1 MEGSTER
8 KPQSTSRSMKVKQL
22 LTRSIGP
29 KALKV
34 WMAIAIAVIIV
45 GSVSAYSL
53 YEHSRAAPTLLTE
66 AQVKGV
72 MGGGWNVVSL
82 NNSTNN
88 VGNTSDMSFMNIGTV
103 NAFGENFTRYGE
115 WMVVVVEQ
123 YNTTHY
129 SERAYFG
136 FLNYLGAS
144 TTGVIDG
151 NNYYYY
157 SGLFSTVSVML
168 GQDGTYLVLILSSG
182 VEFNQTQGTTLLAD
196 QYGEL

>member
-1 MEGSTER
+1 MVDREKR
-8 KPQSTSRSMKVKQL
+8 KKPNVKEIL
-22 LTRSIGP
+22 GKELVHG
-29 KALKV
+29 KFLKV

-45 GSVSAYSL
+45 GSVSAYTL
-53 YEHSRAAPTLLTE
+53 YEHDHAAPTLLTE
-66 AQVKGV
+66 PQVKAV

-82 NNSTNN
+82 NNSTSNA
-88 VGNTSDMSFMNIGTV
+88 GNTSGMSFMNIGAV
-103 NAFGENFTRYGE
+103 NALGENFTRYGE

-136 FLNYLGAS
+136 FLNYEGAS

-157 SGLFSTVSVML
+157 SGFLSTVSFVL
-168 GQDGTYLVLILSSG
+168 GQDGSYLVLILSSG
-182 VEFNQTQGTTLLAD
+182 IEFNQTQGATLLTD
-196 QYGEL
+196 QFGEL

>member
-1 MEGSTER
+1 MVDREKR
-8 KPQSTSRSMKVKQL
+8 KKPNVKEIL
-22 LTRSIGP
+22 GKELIHG
-29 KALKV
+29 KFLKV

-45 GSVSAYSL
+45 GSVSAYAL
-53 YEHSRAAPTLLTE
+53 YEHDHAAPTLLTE
-66 AQVKGV
+66 PQVKAV

-82 NNSTNN
+82 NNSTSNA
-88 VGNTSDMSFMNIGTV
+88 GNTSGMSFMNIGAV
-103 NAFGENFTRYGE
+103 NALGENFTRYGE

-136 FLNYLGAS
+136 FLNYEGAS

-157 SGLFSTVSVML
+157 SGFLSTVSFVL
-168 GQDGTYLVLILSSG
+168 GQDGSYLVLILSSG
-182 VEFNQTQGTTLLAD
+182 IEFNQTQGATLLTD
-196 QYGEL
+196 QFGEL

>member
-1 MEGSTER
+1 MVDREKR
-8 KPQSTSRSMKVKQL
+8 KKPNVKEIMGKEL
-22 LTRSIGP
+22 VHG
-29 KALKV
+29 KFLKV

-45 GSVSAYSL
+45 GSVSAYAL
-53 YEHSRAAPTLLTE
+53 YEHDHAAPTLLTE
-66 AQVKGV
+66 PQVKAV

-82 NNSTNN
+82 NNSTSNA
-88 VGNTSDMSFMNIGTV
+88 GNTSGMSFMNIGAV
-103 NAFGENFTRYGE
+103 NALGENFTRYGE

-136 FLNYLGAS
+136 FLNYEGAS

-157 SGLFSTVSVML
+157 SGFLSTVSLVL
-168 GQDGTYLVLILSSG
+168 GQDGSYLVLILSSG
-182 VEFNQTQGTTLLAD
+182 IEFNQTQGATLLTD
-196 QYGEL
+196 QFGEL

>member
-1 MEGSTER
+1 MVDREKR
-8 KPQSTSRSMKVKQL
+8 KKPNVKEIL
-22 LTRSIGP
+22 GKELVHG
-29 KALKV
+29 KFLKV

-45 GSVSAYSL
+45 GSVSAYAL
-53 YEHSRAAPTLLTE
+53 YEHDHAAPTLLTKP
-66 AQVKGV
+66 QVKAV

-82 NNSTNN
+82 NNSTSNA
-88 VGNTSDMSFMNIGTV
+88 GNTSGMSFMNIGAV
-103 NAFGENFTRYGE
+103 NALGENFTRYGE

-136 FLNYLGAS
+136 FLNYEGAS

-157 SGLFSTVSVML
+157 SGFLSTVSFVL
-168 GQDGTYLVLILSSG
+168 GQDGSYLVLILSSG
-182 VEFNQTQGTTLLAD
+182 IEFNQTQGATLLTD
-196 QYGEL
+196 QFGEL

>member
-1 MEGSTER
+1 MVDREKR
-8 KPQSTSRSMKVKQL
+8 KKPNVKEIMGKEL
-22 LTRSIGP
+22 VHG
-29 KALKV
+29 KFLKV

-45 GSVSAYSL
+45 GSVSAYAL
-53 YEHSRAAPTLLTE
+53 YEHDHAAPTLLTE
-66 AQVKGV
+66 PQVKAV

-82 NNSTNN
+82 NNSTSNA
-88 VGNTSDMSFMNIGTV
+88 GNTSGMSFMNIGAV
-103 NAFGENFTRYGE
+103 NALGENFTRYGE

-136 FLNYLGAS
+136 FLNYEGAS

-157 SGLFSTVSVML
+157 SGFLSTVSFVL
-168 GQDGTYLVLILSSG
+168 GQDGSYLVLILSSG
-182 VEFNQTQGTTLLAD
+182 IEFNQTQGATLLTD
-196 QYGEL
+196 QFGEL

>member
-1 MEGSTER
+1 MVDREKR
-8 KPQSTSRSMKVKQL
+8 KKPNVKEIL
-22 LTRSIGP
+22 GKELVHG
-29 KALKV
+29 KFLKV

-45 GSVSAYSL
+45 GSVSAYAL
-53 YEHSRAAPTLLTE
+53 YEHDHAAPTLLTE
-66 AQVKGV
+66 PQVKAV

-82 NNSTNN
+82 NNSTSNA
-88 VGNTSDMSFMNIGTV
+88 GNTSGMSFMNIGAV
-103 NAFGENFTRYGE
+103 NALGENFTRYGE

-136 FLNYLGAS
+136 FLNYEGAS

-157 SGLFSTVSVML
+157 SGFLSTVSFVL
-168 GQDGTYLVLILSSG
+168 GQDGSYLVLILSSG
-182 VEFNQTQGTTLLAD
+182 IEFNQTQGATLLTD
-196 QYGEL
+196 QFGEL

>member
-1 MEGSTER
+1 MVDREKR
-8 KPQSTSRSMKVKQL
+8 KKPNVKEIL
-22 LTRSIGP
+22 GKELIHG
-29 KALKV
+29 KFLKV

-45 GSVSAYSL
+45 GSVSAYTL
-53 YEHSRAAPTLLTE
+53 YEHDHAAPTLLTE
-66 AQVKGV
+66 PQVKAV

-82 NNSTNN
+82 NNSTSNA
-88 VGNTSDMSFMNIGTV
+88 GNTSGMSFMNIGAV
-103 NAFGENFTRYGE
+103 NALGENFTRYGE

-136 FLNYLGAS
+136 FLNYEGAS

-157 SGLFSTVSVML
+157 SGFLSTVSFVL
-168 GQDGTYLVLILSSG
+168 GQDGSYLVLILSSG
-182 VEFNQTQGTTLLAD
+182 IEFNQTQGATLLTD
-196 QYGEL
+196 QFGEL